1 MLEPQAQLVYQTLDI
16 DNTHDVAST
25 IRFRDDDFLSGRIG
39 ARLASTWALDQN
51 VPQPRL
57 VTAWLRGNVWHEFL
71 GEPKTEFSSAVGFV
85 PFSANLRGTWGEVGA
100 GISAQLNQSASLYA
114 SANYQRSFDGDREA
128 YEGKIGLRFNW

>member
-1 MLEPQAQLVYQTLDI
+1 M
-16 DNTHDVAST
+16 

-57 VTAWLRGNVWHEFL
+57 ITAWLRGNVWHEFL

-85 PFSANLRGTWGEVGA
+85 PFSADLRGTWGEVGA
-100 GISAQLNQSASLYA
+100 GISAQINRSASLYA
-114 SANYQRSFDGDREA
+114 NANYQRSFDGDREA